1 MNKLLKFDKN
11 KVFEQNWQKNIT
23 TETNKFI

>member
-11 KVFEQNWQKNIT
+11 KVFEQNWLKNIK